1 MYNLSH
7 DRSAKW
13 IQNYVE
19 KDSSTAENAAVT
31 TRKRAKTVELMM
43 NAIWESMSDFR
54 SADNE
59 QEEEEKETDEMA
71 AWHTERW
78 WLMWQGDRYN
88 LQIGTAPQG

>member
-43 NAIWESMSDFR
+43 NAI
-54 SADNE
+54 
-59 QEEEEKETDEMA
+59 
-71 AWHTERW
+71 
-78 WLMWQGDRYN
+78 
-88 LQIGTAPQG
+88 